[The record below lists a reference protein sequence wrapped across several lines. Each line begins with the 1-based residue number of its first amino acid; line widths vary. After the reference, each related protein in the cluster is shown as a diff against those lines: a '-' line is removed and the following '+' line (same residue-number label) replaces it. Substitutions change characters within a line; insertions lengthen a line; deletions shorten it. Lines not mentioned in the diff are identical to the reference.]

1 MSESLEKNENSN
13 INLSYEN
20 LPQFEENTNYIELM
34 RKVTLLLKETEEKK
48 WNECVEGINYLRRL
62 RKYNKEV
69 FEKIMYDLDIFN
81 IILSYLNCSRT
92 ILSKITLV
100 FIQEIFSEYEFEY
113 NEKDEEIELVK
124 FIEFITPKLISKVNS
139 DKSFIKEEVIKC
151 LKNLSENMT
160 YGKTLITLIKCFLE
174 NENCDLCY
182 KFIEELLN
190 NFDVN
195 YLIYFDYW
203 NELFEI
209 LIKTLKMNKEL
220 FTKKCI
226 SIINLLEKLLG
237 KENYN
242 KILNENCSE
251 EEKELIKISN
261 NNLKDKTNQ
270 QNKLNDKKCIGS
282 EIGNLIKESRNKLKQ
297 MPQKEILVEVFTPKN
312 NLNNIENEKLKENE
326 NHIN

>member
-1 MSESLEKNENSN
+1 MSENIEKNEKSN

-34 RKVTLLLKETEEKK
+34 RKVILLLKETDEKK

-62 RKYNKEV
+62 RKFNKEV

-113 NEKDEEIELVK
+113 NEKDEEIELIK
-124 FIEFITPKLISKVNS
+124 FIEFITPKLISKLNS

-226 SIINLLEKLLG
+226 SILNLLENLLG

-242 KILNENCSE
+242 KILNEHCSE
-251 EEKELIKISN
+251 EEKELIEISN

-270 QNKLNDKKCIGS
+270 QNKLNDKRCFGS

-297 MPQKEILVEVFTPKN
+297 MPQKEISVEVFTTNN

>member
-1 MSESLEKNENSN
+1 MSENIEKNENSN

-124 FIEFITPKLISKVNS
+124 FIEFITPK
-139 DKSFIKEEVIKC
+139 
-151 LKNLSENMT
+151 
-160 YGKTLITLIKCFLE
+160 
-174 NENCDLCY
+174 
-182 KFIEELLN
+182 
-190 NFDVN
+190 
-195 YLIYFDYW
+195 
-203 NELFEI
+203 
-209 LIKTLKMNKEL
+209 
-220 FTKKCI
+220 
-226 SIINLLEKLLG
+226 
-237 KENYN
+237 
-242 KILNENCSE
+242 
-251 EEKELIKISN
+251 
-261 NNLKDKTNQ
+261 
-270 QNKLNDKKCIGS
+270 
-282 EIGNLIKESRNKLKQ
+282 
-297 MPQKEILVEVFTPKN
+297 
-312 NLNNIENEKLKENE
+312 
-326 NHIN
+326 